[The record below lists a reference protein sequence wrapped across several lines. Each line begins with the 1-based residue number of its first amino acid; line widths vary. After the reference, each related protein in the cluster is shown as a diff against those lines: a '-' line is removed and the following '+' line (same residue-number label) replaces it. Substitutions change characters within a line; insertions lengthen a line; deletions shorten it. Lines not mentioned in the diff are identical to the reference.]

1 MKVQKKKVTNPV
13 CSQQFKAVPQQ
24 KRIISTVKEKRWRSS
39 REQIELISHT
49 KRMKKRGNRSLSL
62 RFYYEFSQQEGL
74 TVLSKPAKKT
84 GDHPFPRSPAI
95 KHYQTTKPNPNTT
108 SKPSQL
114 NKASHLEVTRNSQ
127 EERLKLELR
136 NRLLGHRPRRPG

>member
-1 MKVQKKKVTNPV
+1 
-13 CSQQFKAVPQQ
+13 
-24 KRIISTVKEKRWRSS
+24 
-39 REQIELISHT
+39 
-49 KRMKKRGNRSLSL
+49 MKKRGNRSLSL

-114 NKASHLEVTRNSQ
+114 NKASHLEVTRNSR
-127 EERLKLELR
+127 EERPEARAPQSLAWPQTKKARMMSRLSVSQPASDRLTAGRR
-136 NRLLGHRPRRPG
+136 NKARFFFSSPFP